1 MENKKNTDR
10 DYVGSP
16 KLVSLS
22 QLVDVTASLRTQGK
36 TIALCHGTFDLLHI
50 GHIRHIARANQIAD
64 VVIVTLTAD
73 AYVSKGP
80 GRPVFNEDLRAEQIA
95 ALADVDFVAINFA
108 VTAINVIELL
118 KPDFYVKGSDYK
130 NPEDDVTGNISLE
143 ERAARN
149 IGGSIVFT
157 DELTF
162 SSSKLLNE
170 NFEVLPPQTRSFLN
184 EFKKQHRFEEISEA
198 VKSASD
204 LRVLVFGDAIID
216 EYNYAKALGH
226 SGKYNVLSAQHLNA
240 EKFAGG
246 ALAVAKHI
254 ASISPNVTIA
264 TAIGSHD
271 SDETFIREKLGHNIG
286 KKFFHFSNAP
296 TIKKTRY
303 LDDDG
308 NRFFEIYHYKS
319 DPICDRF
326 ESEICE
332 WLQDNVKDFDLVVI
346 PDFGN
351 GLITSRMIEVCCKEA
366 RKLAVNTQ
374 VNSGNRG
381 FHQIGKYPRSDFIC
395 LNEAELRL
403 AAQDNVS
410 SLEPIARRIAV
421 QQAASFLAVTRGTK
435 GILVYESARDGFFSI
450 PALSS
455 KVIDRVGAGD
465 AFLAYVSVLLAAEN
479 DAVVAGFVGSAA
491 AALGVQIVCNREA
504 VELPALL
511 PYLNTLLK

>member
-1 MENKKNTDR
+1 MENDKNIDD

-16 KLVSLS
+16 KVVSLS
-22 QLVDVTASLRTQGK
+22 ELKDATAILRAQGK

-50 GHIRHIARANQIAD
+50 GHIRHIARAKKIAD
-64 VVIVTLTAD
+64 AVIVTLTAD

-80 GRPVFNEDLRAEQIA
+80 GRPVFNEQLRAEQIA
-95 ALADVDFVAINFA
+95 ALADVDLVAINFA

-130 NPEDDVTGNISLE
+130 NPDDDVTGNISLE
-143 ERAARN
+143 EQATTN

-157 DELTF
+157 EELTF

-170 NFEVLPPQTRSFLN
+170 NFDVLPPQTRSFLN
-184 EFKKQHRFEEISEA
+184 EFKKKYRFEEICEA
-198 VKSASD
+198 VKAVSD
-204 LRVLVFGDAIID
+204 VRVLVFGDAIID

-226 SGKYNVLSAQHLNA
+226 SGKYNVLSAQHLSA

-264 TAIGSHD
+264 TGIGSYE
-271 SDETFIREKLGHNIG
+271 SDEGFIRDKLGESIG
-286 KKFFHFSNAP
+286 KQLFHFSDAP
-296 TIKKTRY
+296 TIKKKRF

-319 DPICDRF
+319 DPICERF
-326 ESEICE
+326 ESEVCE
-332 WLQDNVKDFDLVVI
+332 WLEANVKDFDLVVI

-351 GLITSRMIEVCCKEA
+351 GLITPRMIDICCKEA

-381 FHQIGKYPRSDFIC
+381 FHQISKYSRSDFIC

-403 AAQDNVS
+403 AAKDNVS
-410 SLEPIARRIAV
+410 GLEPIAKKVAV

-435 GILVYESARDGFFSI
+435 GVLVYESVRDGFFSI

-465 AFLAYVSVLLAAEN
+465 AFLAYVSVLLAAKC
-479 DAVVAGFVGSAA
+479 DGAVAGFVGSAA

>member
-1 MENKKNTDR
+1 MENEKNTDG
-10 DYVGSP
+10 DYVGPP
-16 KLVSLS
+16 KVVSLS
-22 QLVDVTASLRTQGK
+22 QLTDATAILRAQGK

-50 GHIRHIARANQIAD
+50 GHIRHIARAKKIAD
-64 VVIVTLTAD
+64 AVIVTLTAD

-80 GRPVFNEDLRAEQIA
+80 GRPVFNEQLRAEQIA

-108 VTAINVIELL
+108 VTAINVIEAL
-118 KPDFYVKGSDYK
+118 KPDFYIKGSDYK
-130 NPEDDVTGNISLE
+130 NPDDDVTGNISLE
-143 ERAARN
+143 EQAVTS
-149 IGGSIVFT
+149 IGGGIVFT

-170 NFEVLPPQTRSFLN
+170 NFEVLPPQTRSFLS
-184 EFKKQHRFEEISEA
+184 EFKNKYRFEEICEA
-198 VKSASD
+198 LKSVSD
-204 LRVLVFGDAIID
+204 IRVLVFGDAIID

-226 SGKYNVLSAQHLNA
+226 SGKYNVLSAQHLSA

-264 TAIGSHD
+264 TGIGSYE
-271 SDETFIREKLGHNIG
+271 SDETFIRQKLGDNID
-286 KKFFHFSNAP
+286 KKIFHFSNAP

-308 NRFFEIYHYKS
+308 NRFFEVYHYKA
-319 DPICDRF
+319 DPICERF
-326 ESEICE
+326 ESEVCE
-332 WLQDNVKDFDLVVI
+332 WLQEKVKDFDLVII

-351 GLITSRMIEVCCKEA
+351 GLITSRMIDICCKEA

-395 LNEAELRL
+395 LNESELRL
-403 AAQDNVS
+403 AAKDNTS
-410 SLEPIARRIAV
+410 NLEPIARKMAV
-421 QQAASFLAVTRGTK
+421 QQSASFLAVTRGTK

-465 AFLAYVSVLLAAEN
+465 AFLAYASVLLAAEN
-479 DAVVAGFVGSAA
+479 DGVVAGFVGSAA

>member
-1 MENKKNTDR
+1 MENDKNIDD

-16 KLVSLS
+16 KVVSLS
-22 QLVDVTASLRTQGK
+22 ELKDATAILRAQGK

-50 GHIRHIARANQIAD
+50 GHIRHIARAKKIAD
-64 VVIVTLTAD
+64 AVIVTLTAD

-80 GRPVFNEDLRAEQIA
+80 GRPVFNEQLRAEQIA
-95 ALADVDFVAINFA
+95 ALEDVDLVAINFA

-130 NPEDDVTGNISLE
+130 NPDDDVTGNISLE
-143 ERAARN
+143 EQATTN

-157 DELTF
+157 EELTF

-170 NFEVLPPQTRSFLN
+170 NFDVLPPQTRSFLN
-184 EFKKQHRFEEISEA
+184 EFKKKYRFEEICEA
-198 VKSASD
+198 VKAVSD
-204 LRVLVFGDAIID
+204 VRVLVFGDAIID

-226 SGKYNVLSAQHLNA
+226 SGKYNVLSAQHLSA

-264 TAIGSHD
+264 TGIGSYD
-271 SDETFIREKLGHNIG
+271 SDERFIRDKLGESIG
-286 KKFFHFSNAP
+286 KQLFHFSDAP
-296 TIKKTRY
+296 TIKKKRF

-319 DPICDRF
+319 DPICERF
-326 ESEICE
+326 ESEVCE
-332 WLQDNVKDFDLVVI
+332 WLEANVKDFDLVVI

-351 GLITSRMIEVCCKEA
+351 GLITPRMIDICCKEA

-381 FHQIGKYPRSDFIC
+381 FHQIGKYSRSDFIC

-403 AAQDNVS
+403 AAKDNVS
-410 SLEPIARRIAV
+410 GLEPIAKKVAV

-435 GILVYESARDGFFSI
+435 GVLVYESVRDGFFSI

-465 AFLAYVSVLLAAEN
+465 AFLAYVSVLLAAKC
-479 DAVVAGFVGSAA
+479 DGAVAGFVGSAA